1 MSRTMRFK
9 IGAVAVLW
17 AVIAVA
23 AFSGWMIGHGSAAMR
38 ISDLKRQLA
47 VSAPA
52 SKQACGMEIEL
63 LEARDA
69 DPPRATNLF
78 GLTLAGILPA
88 APQHLHLREMLTS
101 R

>member
-17 AVIAVA
+17 TVIAVA
-23 AFSGWMIGHGSAAMR
+23 AFSGWLIGHGSAVMQ

-47 VSAPA
+47 TSAPA
-52 SKQACGMEIEL
+52 KQSCGMEIEL

-69 DPPRATNLF
+69 DPPHATNLL
-78 GLTLAGILPA
+78 GLALAGILPGA
-88 APQHLHLREMLTS
+88 SRHLHLREILTS

>member
-17 AVIAVA
+17 ALIAVA
-23 AFSGWMIGHGSAAMR
+23 AFSGWLIGHGSAAMQ
-38 ISDLKRQLA
+38 ISDLKQQLA
-47 VSAPA
+47 VSEPA
-52 SKQACGMEIEL
+52 KRTCGTEIEL

-69 DPPRATNLF
+69 DSPRASNPF
-78 GLTLAGILPA
+78 GLALSGILPG

>member
-23 AFSGWMIGHGSAAMR
+23 AFSGWLIGHGSAAMQ
-38 ISDLKRQLA
+38 ISDLKQQLA

-52 SKQACGMEIEL
+52 KRACGMEIDL
-63 LEARDA
+63 LEASDP

-78 GLTLAGILPA
+78 GLTLAGILPG
-88 APQHLHLREMLTS
+88 APQHLHLRQMLTS